1 MFNIKRLHQM
11 LNSDKLIAKWAKLRK
26 NKHFTYGL
34 PFVLLVV
41 GAPHVLQHL
50 FSVSIIYIPFRDV
63 TFPPPG
69 GHSEILRNNILFFK
83 DQI

>member
-1 MFNIKRLHQM
+1 MFNIKRLNEM
-11 LNSDKLIAKWAKLRK
+11 FNSDKLSAKWAKLRK

-50 FSVSIIYIPFRDV
+50 FSVSMIYILLRDV
-63 TFPPPG
+63 TEG
-69 GHSEILRNNILFFK
+69 ACL
-83 DQI
+83 

>member
-1 MFNIKRLHQM
+1 MFNIKRLNEM
-11 LNSDKLIAKWAKLRK
+11 FNSDKLSAKWAKLRK

-50 FSVSIIYIPFRDV
+50 FSVSIINILFRDV
-63 TFPPPG
+63 TLSSCIPSFY
-69 GHSEILRNNILFFK
+69 EVIFYFFK